1 MRGEQLLL
9 RSATDKRMPET
20 KKITIKKLLDPK
32 NMKTKRLIQMATF
45 AALTAGFAS
54 CGNKSNT
61 EADNEEILPD
71 YMCLFQGTL
80 PCADCPGIET
90 KVTFNPDSTVAITR
104 MYLDSDGT
112 SETEYGTWTYQDSLF
127 TVETRSN
134 DSVPTKETVYFKILP
149 ESEIAL
155 VGEDKVVKSPYILLK
170 KQPMVAKSFEGTYTL
185 GGEEKGSYQQTLTIK
200 DAGNSLLNVNITQT
214 GGKGDGCE
222 FSGQGKIVNNQI
234 EINLKDINPDLN
246 ATMVIRPLDDES
258 GVNVF
263 TSRFDDRY
271 DLMNFCGGGGS
282 LAGDYIK
289 ATSKKTGK

>member
-1 MRGEQLLL
+1 
-9 RSATDKRMPET
+9 
-20 KKITIKKLLDPK
+20 
-32 NMKTKRLIQMATF
+32 MKTKGLIKLATF
-45 AALTAGFAS
+45 AALTAGIAS
-54 CGNKSNT
+54 CGNKNNAEVS
-61 EADNEEILPD
+61 NEEILPD

-80 PCADCPGIET
+80 PCADCLGIET

-134 DSVPTKETVYFKILP
+134 DSVPTTETIYFKILP

-155 VGEDKVVKSPYILLK
+155 VGEDKVVKSPYVLLK
-170 KQPMVAKSFEGTYTL
+170 KQPMTAKSFEGTYTL

-200 DAGNSLLNVNITQT
+200 AAEKDLLDVTIAQT
-214 GGKGDGCE
+214 GGKGKGCE
-222 FSGQGKIVNNQI
+222 FSGKGQIVNNQI
-234 EINLKDINPDLN
+234 EIKLKTVNPEMNGTL
-246 ATMVIRPLDDES
+246 VIRPLDDES

-271 DLMNFCGGGGS
+271 ELMNFCGGGGS
-282 LAGDYIK
+282 LAGDYVK
-289 ATSKKTGK
+289 AASKKEDKK